1 MHIPLRRWLLVV
13 CALLLPVLLFA
24 ADSNVPDGGIV
35 GNTIWET
42 IQRGGWV
49 MYVILGASIVGGMF
63 VLEVSFRTRRGVI
76 LPRSTEQQ
84 LIERDSKLVID
95 ELILDDSIVVNRVLK
110 AGHVW
115 RNGTTDQVRDSIE
128 EEVDDTLWRLKQAAR
143 PVGIIASVTPLL
155 GLLGTVIGIIEAFE
169 VVAGEGSMGVNTA
182 ALAGGIAKALLTT
195 CFGLIVAIPLLLSH
209 HYLVGKIEALV
220 RRSEELVKEYQI
232 LPPGE

>member
-1 MHIPLRRWLLVV
+1 
-13 CALLLPVLLFA
+13 
-24 ADSNVPDGGIV
+24 
-35 GNTIWET
+35 
-42 IQRGGWV
+42 
-49 MYVILGASIVGGMF
+49 
-63 VLEVSFRTRRGVI
+63 
-76 LPRSTEQQ
+76 
-84 LIERDSKLVID
+84 
-95 ELILDDSIVVNRVLK
+95 
-110 AGHVW
+110 
-115 RNGTTDQVRDSIE
+115 
-128 EEVDDTLWRLKQAAR
+128 
-143 PVGIIASVTPLL
+143 LL